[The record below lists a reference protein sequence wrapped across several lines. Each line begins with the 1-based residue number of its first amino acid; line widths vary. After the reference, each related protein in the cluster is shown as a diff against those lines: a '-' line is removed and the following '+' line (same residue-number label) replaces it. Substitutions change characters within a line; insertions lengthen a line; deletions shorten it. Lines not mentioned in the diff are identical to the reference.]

1 MVFDEQLSDGVSAS
15 DTGGM
20 SGSAVVSFRRDS
32 GRDRGRR
39 RLQGIHSRVRDD
51 LAPGRALTENLEAL
65 RGYIHPFV
73 RALPIEYDDL
83 EDVVGNA
90 ALGLLERSA
99 KGQDDS
105 PYWTPKWAVLE
116 AIRKTLKPRLKSGR
130 VPIESVDLAVLP
142 IEPEPEDHEEL
153 DALTAAQLAEW
164 QALSVSERHARIT
177 ESWAALGTSQT
188 ICRGYRAYKG
198 A

>member
-1 MVFDEQLSDGVSAS
+1 MVFDEQLSDGASAS

-20 SGSAVVSFRRDS
+20 SGSAVVSLRRYS
-32 GRDRGRR
+32 GRDRVGR
-39 RLQGIHSRVRDD
+39 RLQGIHSCVRND
-51 LAPGRALTENLEAL
+51 LGPGRALTENLEAL
-65 RGYIHPFV
+65 RGYIRPFV

-90 ALGLLERSA
+90 ALELLERSA

-105 PYWTPKWAVLE
+105 PDWTPKWAVLE
-116 AIRKTLKPRLKSGR
+116 AIRKVLKPRLKPGR
-130 VPIESVDLAVLP
+130 VSIESVELAEIP
-142 IEPEPEDHEEL
+142 TEPEPEDHEEF
-153 DALTAAQLAEW
+153 DALTAAQIAEW
-164 QALSVSERHARIT
+164 RSLSLSERHARIT

-188 ICRGYRAYKG
+188 IHRGYRAYKG